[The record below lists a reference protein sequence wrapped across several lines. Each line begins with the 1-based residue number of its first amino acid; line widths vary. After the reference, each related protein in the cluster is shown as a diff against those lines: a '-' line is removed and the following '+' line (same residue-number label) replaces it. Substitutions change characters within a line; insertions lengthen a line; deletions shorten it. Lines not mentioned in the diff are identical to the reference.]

1 MMDKNNRLDYFGK
14 LTSALTTYSNDEI
27 ETGIIAYFFSKL
39 GGFNKEEALKLLIGN
54 TQKYSNEVKNVFFEY
69 EFPIDIE
76 MLIEF
81 FEYLIEKNDRTENG
95 IVFTPK
101 YISDYIL
108 SLIHISE
115 PTRP

>member
-54 TQKYSNEVKNVFFEY
+54 TQKYSNEVKNVFLNMSFQ
-69 EFPIDIE
+69 
-76 MLIEF
+76 LT
-81 FEYLIEKNDRTENG
+81 LRC
-95 IVFTPK
+95 
-101 YISDYIL
+101 
-108 SLIHISE
+108 
-115 PTRP
+115 